1 MSAPIHAYE
10 MRQSKPGGGCKA
22 EEGHGGAALSS
33 HRALSS
39 RTYQPGEEAPRFISS
54 FHLRALRPGLSRGIS
69 AAVQPCGAL
78 RGGTERGG
86 TALLSALRRVGMLR
100 GAGAIGCPWDG
111 AGVGQ
116 SSVFFPPPCSVCP
129 PAPSRQ

>member
-1 MSAPIHAYE
+1 MSAHFRA
-10 MRQSKPGGGCKA
+10 SKTKPRGGCGA
-22 EEGHGGAALSS
+22 DEGHGGTALSS
-33 HRALSS
+33 HRALSA
-39 RTYQPGEEAPRFISS
+39 RTYQPGEEAPRFISA

-86 TALLSALRRVGMLR
+86 TALLSALRRVGILP
-100 GAGAIGCPWDG
+100 GAEGVGCPGTG

-116 SSVFFPPPCSVCP
+116 SGAFAPPAGFPPRWRRCGVGW
-129 PAPSRQ
+129 